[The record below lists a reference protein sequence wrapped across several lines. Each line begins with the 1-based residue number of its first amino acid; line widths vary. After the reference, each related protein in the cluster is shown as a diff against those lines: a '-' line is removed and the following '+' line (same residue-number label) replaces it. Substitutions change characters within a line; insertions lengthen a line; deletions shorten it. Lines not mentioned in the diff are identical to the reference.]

1 MKKISCLCP
10 PTTAYKLPPLSA
22 QPWPPTLGCD
32 HTDNHQQR
40 EAEAQGEQEEAGSR
54 AETMQER
61 WSGRRP

>member
-1 MKKISCLCP
+1 MKKNKLSVPTHLCIQVAP
-10 PTTAYKLPPLSA
+10 FSA